1 MAFAVLDQYETEPN
15 AFYSGSY
22 TDNIFIGSFFEPGG
36 RVKVASI
43 TSGSNEI
50 RYAQHYSE
58 FLSYSGSNRSRSLG
72 LDLRFRTF
80 YTLDEQYQDTI
91 LPDYLQAYYLN
102 GGKAAIAYTEAGLS
116 PVLLTD
122 ALAGIPAKNPVGKLT
137 YTTYNT
143 TASYDSG
150 AVNVADNT
158 WFSSFPFQGR
168 YREIRRIENLKMF
181 RSSIVCTVTA
191 AQSASFDGIVHYGPN
206 TSFASSSIATFEVI
220 VPRTW
225 KNGTIAGAANNEPFR
240 YVLLDVTGSVA
251 PSGSTEDQFYA
262 LGVVPFPPTSIGF
275 FGTSSGTKR
284 PTEKQMIKFIF
295 GFGENYQQIPVLS
308 GLSSSYLNNTIGV
321 INCFYVSSVDIR
333 GWRYGV
339 ANGFPHYSSCVFRS
353 NHYGQFRDMLEQRKT
368 TKFYNAT
375 NNKINNKRGSMD
387 AVVQITFVSGSQA
400 FLSAS
405 DPSNLNVNDSGIYDF
420 EYKSGQP
427 WHDV

>member
-1 MAFAVLDQYETEPN
+1 MAFAVLDQFETEPS

-22 TDNIFIGSFFEPGG
+22 TDNIFIGSFFEPRG
-36 RVKVASI
+36 RIKVASI
-43 TSGSNEI
+43 VSGSNEI
-50 RYAQHYSE
+50 RYAQNYSD
-58 FLSYSGSNRSRSLG
+58 FLSHSGSNRSRSLG

-122 ALAGIPAKNPVGKLT
+122 AVAGVPANYPVGKLT
-137 YTTYNT
+137 YTAYNT
-143 TASYDSG
+143 TASYNAG
-150 AVNVADNT
+150 AVNVGDNI
-158 WFSSFPFQGR
+158 WLSSFPFQGR
-168 YREIRRIENLKMF
+168 YRDIKKVENLQMF
-181 RSSIVCTVTA
+181 RSSIICAATA
-191 AQSASFDGIVHYGPN
+191 SQSASFDGVVRYGPN
-206 TSFASSSIATFEVI
+206 TGFASSSIATFEVI
-220 VPRTW
+220 IPRTW
-225 KNGTIAGAANNEPFR
+225 KDGTIAGAGNNEPFR

-251 PSGSTEDQFYA
+251 PSGSIEDQFYA
-262 LGVVPFPPTSIGF
+262 FGLVAFPPAAIGF
-275 FGTSSGTKR
+275 FGVGSGTKR

-295 GFGENYQQIPVLS
+295 GFGENYQQIPILS
-308 GLSSSYLNNTIGV
+308 GVSSSYLNNTIGV
-321 INCFYVSSVDIR
+321 INCHYVSSVDIR

-339 ANGFPHYSSCVFRS
+339 ANGFPYYSSCVFRS
-353 NHYGQFRDMLEQRKT
+353 GHYGQFRDMLEQRKV
-368 TKFYNAT
+368 TKFYNP
-375 NNKINNKRGSMD
+375 NGNKTKRGSTD

-405 DPSNLNVNDSGIYDF
+405 DPSNLNVNDSGIYDI